1 MTATSHKWDKL
12 SPREFQ
18 QLQELASYS
27 TRKLQD
33 VLQDFCA
40 PHASPK
46 FNPDGDIDYDG
57 FRSFLD
63 AFLDCET
70 PVDLAK
76 HLFVS
81 FLKPNVTQSQLHGK
95 AINQMA
101 AISSTTACAAV
112 TSHTK
117 GSIPNINNIA
127 EIAAPSAASEARHT
141 FVEKIH
147 GITDKLHSLSGHLT
161 QHDPSKTGSVHPMV
175 TVTPSP
181 LASGPSIFQSSAAA
195 RRSVDSS
202 PSHSQANHSQM
213 SRNSSKKSNN
223 SVNCKIDTDIKLLA
237 RKLSHFDPLTLKVPL
252 KDVVCYLSL
261 LEAGRPED
269 KLEFMFRLYD
279 TDGNGVLDTAE
290 MDAIVNQMMAV
301 AEYLGW
307 DVSELRPI
315 LQDMMVEIDY
325 DADGT
330 VSLEEWQRGGLT
342 TIPLLVLL
350 GVDNTALKED
360 GIHVWRLK
368 HFSKP
373 AYCNLCLNMLVG
385 LGKKGLCCVLCK
397 YTVHERCVQ
406 RAPPSCI
413 TTYVKTKKAKGGGDM
428 LHHWV
433 DGNCYGRCSKCR
445 KRIKAY
451 HGITG
456 LTCRWCHMMLHNRC
470 ASSVKKE
477 CTLGEYADLII
488 PPTAICPAVLDRQRS
503 VNQANKATHF
513 QITPP
518 NESSCPLL
526 VFVNPKSGGRQGDRI
541 LRKFQYMLNPR
552 QVYDLSKGGPKEG
565 LTLFKDMPNF
575 KVICCGGDGTVG
587 WVLEAMDSIEL
598 ATQPAIGVIPLGTG
612 NDLARCLRWGG
623 GYEGE
628 NIPKLMDKI
637 KRSSIVMLDRWSIE
651 VTNAAPV
658 AEILRPK
665 VTLHSNMQKVIELSQ
680 SVVVEKALFEKFEE
694 FHRSTSVCTN
704 MYGGGSSNSGG
715 RQEHMT
721 TTASTSSMSSSI
733 TTATEYA
740 TDAVGGGGGGTG
752 MRGTSVGGGGAGGG
766 GGGNCGV
773 GRATKSISMSTF
785 ETKRTLTTL
794 SNSSSSCSSTSTI
807 IRQQKQQQQQEHEE
821 QERQREKRERT
832 QSEDLQS
839 PGTPQ
844 KPEMA
849 ESVDGD
855 AIDDDSSNNNNNNNN
870 SSNSKNDN
878 NDNADNSGTTNLIEE
893 HHAIHAPVLVA
904 TTASADIPNN
914 PVAEQKIEAGTTA
927 TAEQLQ
933 TPPSAISISTPTP
946 TETEIANTALG
957 TTSMNATAT
966 VLSADTTAPTMPI
979 SHISNEVAHT
989 ASTTE
994 LSTVAADSSTVPN
1007 TPLSPT
1013 SPTLPTFLT
1022 SSKSSPAHSPP
1033 ATATAPETLAAD
1045 AEPTTPSALTSSGSS
1060 SAAAKSQTVISL
1072 PKQIK
1077 VQPEKD
1083 CTVPYN
1089 IINNYF
1095 SVGVDAAICVKF
1107 HLEREKNPHKFNSRM
1122 KNKLWYFEYATSET
1136 FAASCKNLHEN
1147 IEIVCDGVSLN
1158 LANGPHLQGVALLN
1172 IPYTHGG
1179 SNLWGEHLSQKR
1191 IRKSAGPF
1199 RKGKKLKSSDKE
1211 LSATSFASVDLSVA
1225 TQDFGDRLIEVIGLE
1240 NCLHMGQVRTG
1251 LRASGRR
1258 LAQCSEVVIKTKKT
1272 FPMQIDGEPWM
1283 QVPCTIK
1290 VTHKNQVPMLMA
1302 PRSEK
1307 GRGFFNL
1314 LCS

>member
-1 MTATSHKWDKL
+1 MSATSHKWDKL

-18 QLQELASYS
+18 HLQELASYS

-33 VLQDFCA
+33 VLQEFCA

-46 FNPDGDIDYDG
+46 FNPDGDIDWDG
-57 FRSFLD
+57 FRRFLD

-95 AINQMA
+95 ALNQMA

-112 TSHTK
+112 TAHTK
-117 GSIPNINNIA
+117 AP
-127 EIAAPSAASEARHT
+127 AAIEPRNT

-161 QHDPSKTGSVHPMV
+161 HDPSKTGSVHPMV

-406 RAPPSCI
+406 HAPASCI
-413 TTYVKTKKAKGGGDM
+413 TTYVKSKKAKGGGDL

-433 DGNCYGRCSKCR
+433 EGNCYGRCSKCR

-477 CTLGEYADLII
+477 CTLGEYADLIV

-503 VNQANKATHF
+503 VNQTSKATHF

-651 VTNAAPV
+651 VTNVAPV
-658 AEILRPK
+658 EEILRPK

-694 FHRSTSVCTN
+694 IHRSTSVCTN
-704 MYGGGSSNSGG
+704 MCSTK
-715 RQEHMT
+715 QEHMT
-721 TTASTSSMSSSI
+721 TMASTSSMSSSI

-740 TDAVGGGGGGTG
+740 TN
-752 MRGTSVGGGGAGGG
+752 GASGSGSRDSI
-766 GGGNCGV
+766 GGGNAGET
-773 GRATKSISMSTF
+773 GYDGYGGTERATKSISMSTF
-785 ETKRTLTTL
+785 ETKRILTTL
-794 SNSSSSCSSTSTI
+794 SNSSSSCSSTNTI
-807 IRQQKQQQQQEHEE
+807 IRQQKQQQQLE
-821 QERQREKRERT
+821 QKQQRENLEQT

-839 PGTPQ
+839 PGAPPPQ
-844 KPEMA
+844 PQLQMPEMA
-849 ESVDGD
+849 KSVDD
-855 AIDDDSSNNNNNNNN
+855 AATDDDGDDNNNNNENNN
-870 SSNSKNDN
+870 DK
-878 NDNADNSGTTNLIEE
+878 AVNSGPTIATHPTN
-893 HHAIHAPVLVA
+893 AA
-904 TTASADIPNN
+904 ADILNN
-914 PVAEQKIEAGTTA
+914 VADEQTGQEAVSV
-927 TAEQLQ
+927 EQQLQ
-933 TPPSAISISTPTP
+933 TPVSTKSISTTLAEEDATSNVALNTISSSTTANTIPMSHVQNDEECPTTATIAAAVAESATAQTTP
-946 TETEIANTALG
+946 LIPLTPLPPLTTSPKCSPTHSLIVTETE
-957 TTSMNATAT
+957 
-966 VLSADTTAPTMPI
+966 
-979 SHISNEVAHT
+979 
-989 ASTTE
+989 
-994 LSTVAADSSTVPN
+994 
-1007 TPLSPT
+1007 
-1013 SPTLPTFLT
+1013 
-1022 SSKSSPAHSPP
+1022 
-1033 ATATAPETLAAD
+1033 AD
-1045 AEPTTPSALTSSGSS
+1045 AEPTTPIVLTTTSSSSGSGG
-1060 SAAAKSQTVISL
+1060 AKNLSTSL
-1072 PKQIK
+1072 PKEIK

-1191 IRKSAGPF
+1191 MRKSAGPF